1 MDGPLLVLD
10 RRDGVPLGAQLVDGL
25 RRGILGGLLAPGD
38 PVPSTRSLAAELGIS
53 RSSVVAAYE
62 QLAGEGYLELRQ
74 GAPTRVARL
83 VVEPG
88 ASASSPDSPRPTGRT
103 APANL
108 PHDEERAHHRIDLL
122 PGSPSTARIDERAWR
137 SAWRRAAAAPIPRV
151 SPPRAGL
158 AGLRAEIASHLR
170 QARGVGCTSDD
181 IVVTAG
187 TSDALGLLGAALI
200 ELARERGEHGGPRD
214 APTVAVEHPG
224 YPSARRLLERRGL
237 LIAPLPVDA
246 DGLDLDALRR
256 MPRPPQAVMVTPS
269 HQYPLGGR
277 LPVASRLELI
287 DWARATGAL
296 VIEDDYDSEFRHLG
310 APLPALASL
319 DRLGAA
325 SGGTGPG
332 TERSAERT
340 VLVGSF
346 SKVLTPWLRLG
357 YLVMP
362 GDAALRAAVLRIR
375 ADEPCPVAGP
385 MQEAMRAFLASGALR
400 RHIAATR
407 RDYAHRRRMV
417 QSVLGELPGA
427 PLSGLDGGLHAVVG
441 LEDAETSAAIVAR
454 LADEGIGVA
463 PLADYSAV
471 PSDRPGGIVFGY
483 AGVGDALL
491 GEGLS
496 RIRAALIDALD
507 PARREG

>member
-10 RRDGVPLGAQLVDGL
+10 RREGLPLGVQLVDGI
-25 RRGILGGLLAPGD
+25 RRGILGGLLEPGD

-74 GAPTRVARL
+74 GAPTRVAQL
-83 VVEPG
+83 VVEPE
-88 ASASSPDSPRPTGRT
+88 ASAPPSEPMTVARPSDRTASPD
-103 APANL
+103 AA
-108 PHDEERAHHRIDLL
+108 HDDERAHHRIDLL

-137 SAWRRAAAAPIPRV
+137 SAWRQAAAAPIPRV

-158 AGLRAEIASHLR
+158 AGLRAEIADHLR
-170 QARGVGCTSDD
+170 QARGVACTSDD
-181 IVVTAG
+181 VVVTAG
-187 TSDALGLLGAALI
+187 TSDALGLLGAALL
-200 ELARERGEHGGPRD
+200 ELARDGAPGG
-214 APTVAVEHPG
+214 APPVVAVEHPG

-237 LIAPLPVDA
+237 VIAPLPVDA
-246 DGLDLDALRR
+246 DGLDFDALRR

-296 VIEDDYDSEFRHLG
+296 IIEDDYDSEFRHLG

-319 DRLGAA
+319 DRLGATS
-325 SGGTGPG
+325 SGDGRS

-357 YLVMP
+357 YLVLP
-362 GDAALRAAVLRIR
+362 GDPALRAAVLRIR
-375 ADEPCPVAGP
+375 ADEPCPAPGP
-385 MQEAMRAFLASGALR
+385 AQDAMRAFLASGALR

-417 QSVLGELPGA
+417 QAALGELPGA
-427 PLSGLDGGLHAVVG
+427 PLSGLDGGLHAVVE
-441 LEDAETSAAIVAR
+441 LADAEASAAIVAR
-454 LADEGIGVA
+454 LAEEGVGVA

-471 PSDRPGGIVFGY
+471 PAERPGGIVFGY
-483 AGVGDALL
+483 AGVGDAQL
-491 GEGLS
+491 GEGLA
-496 RIRAALIDALD
+496 RIRAALVDTLD
-507 PARREG
+507 PALREG

>member
-10 RRDGVPLGAQLVDGL
+10 PLDDAPLGARLVDGV

-38 PVPSTRSLAAELGIS
+38 PVPSTRALAAELGVS

-83 VVEPG
+83 VVEPE
-88 ASASSPDSPRPTGRT
+88 ASAPSPRPSTSRT
-103 APANL
+103 AATTP
-108 PHDEERAHHRIDLL
+108 PSTERAEHRIDLL
-122 PGSPSTARIDERAWR
+122 PGSPSTSRIDERAWR
-137 SAWRRAAAAPIPRV
+137 SAWRRAAAAPIPRL
-151 SPPRAGL
+151 SPPPTGL
-158 AGLRAEIASHLR
+158 AGLREEIADHLR
-170 QARGVGCTSDD
+170 QARGVSCSSDD
-181 IVVTAG
+181 VVVTAG
-187 TSDALGLLGAALI
+187 TSEALALLGGALL
-200 ELARERGEHGGPRD
+200 ELARERRELDRRST
-214 APTVAVEHPG
+214 PTVAVEHPG

-237 LIAPLPVDA
+237 AIAPLPVDA

-256 MPRPPQAVMVTPS
+256 MPRPPEAVMVTPS

-287 DWARATGAL
+287 DWARAHGTL
-296 VIEDDYDSEFRHLG
+296 IIEDDYDSEFRHLG

-325 SGGTGPG
+325 SGLSGD
-332 TERSAERT
+332 ERSAERT

-357 YLVMP
+357 YLVLP
-362 GDAALRAAVLRIR
+362 GDPALRAAVLRIR
-375 ADEPCPVAGP
+375 ADEPCPVPGP
-385 MQEAMRAFLASGALR
+385 AQEAMRAFLASGALR

-417 QSVLGELPGA
+417 QAVLGDLPGA
-427 PLSGLDGGLHAVVG
+427 PLSGLDGGLHAVIRFDDT
-441 LEDAETSAAIVAR
+441 EASAAIVAR
-454 LADEGIGVA
+454 LADEGVGVA

-471 PSDRPGGIVFGY
+471 PDELPGGIVFGY
-483 AGVGDALL
+483 AGVGDAQL
-491 GEGLS
+491 GEGLE
-496 RIRAALIDALD
+496 RIRSVLLDALD
-507 PARREG
+507 PTAAGG